1 MHSRQLIKRLRE
13 NQFMHYNEVYLKE
26 YEDRYQADLCNIG
39 YLYHLLK
46 ERMER
51 ERSRP
56 DSEDDSEDD

>member
-1 MHSRQLIKRLRE
+1 
-13 NQFMHYNEVYLKE
+13 MHYNEVYLKE